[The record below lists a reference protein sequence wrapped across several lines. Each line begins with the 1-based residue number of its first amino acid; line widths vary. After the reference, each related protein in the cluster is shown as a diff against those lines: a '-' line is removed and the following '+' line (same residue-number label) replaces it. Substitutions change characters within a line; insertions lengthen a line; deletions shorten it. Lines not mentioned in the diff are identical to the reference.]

1 MRKLRILIYCLCI
14 MTLTVFMSSNA
25 DAATLKTITV
35 SNSSTYKW
43 DLTHDGKADTVKF
56 LLTKNNYGC
65 VIKAQIYVN
74 GKIAYT
80 YSNSSKYFHRLEV
93 QYVKIANDREFLYVV
108 GRGDSWK
115 PYIQKIFRYD
125 TSSKRLV
132 VAADLSKYTGA
143 VRGITKINGNNLII
157 SYQIHTGSGGRV
169 NWQYEYKYN
178 ASSKKFTVKDAK
190 VTAKT
195 ASTWY
200 VGDGYDY
207 YFKKSMY
214 KTAQNITTYSNRSCT
229 NKAVVVPSGKWMTLK
244 SIYVTPNGKISL
256 QFKYGN
262 RYVWVKCWEMHSW
275 GLGLGNP
282 YYFCGVIRRLVG
294 GTYG

>member
-1 MRKLRILIYCLCI
+1 MRKLRILIYCLCV

-25 DAATLKTITV
+25 DAATLKTVTV

-56 LLTKNNYGC
+56 LLTKNYGR

-80 YSNSSKYFHRLEV
+80 YSNSSRTFYRLEV

-108 GRGDSWK
+108 GRGDSCI

-132 VAADLSKYTGA
+132 VAADLSKYSGA

-157 SYQIHTGSGGRV
+157 SYQIATIPADRV

-178 ASSKKFTVKDAK
+178 ASAKKFTVKDAK
-190 VTAKT
+190 VTAKS

-214 KTAQNITTYSNRSCT
+214 KTARYITTYSNRSCT

-262 RYVWVKCWEMHSW
+262 RYVWVKCWENDSRAI
-275 GLGLGNP
+275 
-282 YYFCGVIRRLVG
+282 YYFCGVSRRLAG